1 MFSAREIAAKLG
13 QFQPTAEQEAIIE
26 ADPAGTYRVIAGAG
40 SGKTETMAQR
50 VLWLVANNHVAPGE
64 VLGLTFTRKAAGEL
78 GRRISERLAELATS
92 GVVLTGDEFDTP
104 SVATYNSFASGL
116 YREYAALLG
125 RDPDAQVLS
134 EASAWGL
141 ARGVVVASTDPA
153 LLKWEYSVGELTRV
167 VRLLAS
173 RVSENAVGLS
183 DIDVFATQF
192 RTLRDLPPGGSG
204 RYAEVEA
211 WSDTVDSLIPMMGLV
226 ADYNRAKALRGVI
239 EFSDQV
245 ALALELVSTHPEICE
260 NIRASHRVVLLDEYQ
275 DTSVAQSSLL
285 SILFPNHPVMAVGD
299 PYQAIYGWRGASSSN
314 LSDFDKAFGGGAP
327 TTFTLSTSWRNG
339 THVLNVA
346 NEIATPL
353 AALPGPDVGVLQP
366 APAASTQPV
375 EVVFDETL
383 HDEADAVARWLVD
396 KLAEGDKRPTAAIL
410 VRQRHHQR
418 AFVDALAARGVPVH
432 VLGIGGLL
440 DDPVVADIVCAL
452 RVISHPH
459 AETELVRLLSGGR
472 WRLGVSDLHA
482 LATTARWLEGRDAS
496 GNALDATAKSKL
508 KESVAPSDHAGLRD
522 ALSFIVRAPSEHH
535 QRALYSEAGL
545 SRLAE
550 AEATL
555 RALNDAHVA
564 SVDDAIAMVERAL
577 GLDIEVLAHPGRSRS
592 VAAREALMDALN
604 TYLSV
609 SDDASVSGFVQWL
622 ADAETRDNLTPRQ
635 EPAEPG
641 CVQVLTIHGSKGLE
655 WDIVVVPRVVEDELP
670 GSGKNRKGWLSR
682 GELPYVFRGDRGSL
696 PDFGW
701 QAATTRKEAMAI
713 FGQFKDALS
722 DHQLA
727 EERRLMYVAVT
738 RAKHH
743 LLLSGSFWAAQQ
755 NPRGPSTFLTELAD
769 AGLIPTLPVASTHET
784 PPEQDNA
791 QERIW
796 PGDPLGS
803 RRALV
808 ERAAQAVLDSASGLD
823 GSATATGTA
832 TATAWDPRLRLLQA
846 KRQEP
851 GSRGLRF
858 PVRIPA
864 SALERLISDPQAYRR
879 ALLRPMPSR
888 PQAAALR
895 GTLFHRF
902 VEQRFAQVHP
912 GVLFDSD
919 AEWDEPA
926 ESSLSIEQWRERF
939 EASEFAGL
947 EPVAIEPE
955 LHVPVGTHIIICK
968 IDAVFPT
975 ETGVRIID
983 WKTGAAPPTPE
994 ALVAKSIQLA
1004 AYRLAWSQ
1012 WSGLD
1017 ASQIDAAF
1025 WFVET
1030 ETLVTPDYLPSAA
1043 ELDSLITEAVA
1054 RVIAPEDAEQ
1064 D

>member
-13 QFQPTAEQEAIIE
+13 QFEPTAEQEAIIE

-50 VLWLVANNHVAPGE
+50 VLWLVANGHVVPGE

-141 ARGVVVASTDPA
+141 ARSVVVASTDPA
-153 LLKWEYSVGELTRV
+153 LLNWEYSVGELTRV
-167 VRLLAS
+167 VRLLAQ

-183 DIDVFATQF
+183 DIDAFATQF
-192 RTLRDLPPGGSG
+192 RTLRDLPPGGTG
-204 RYAEVEA
+204 RYADVEA

-226 ADYNRAKALRGVI
+226 ADYSRAKALRGVI

-245 ALALELVSTHPEICE
+245 ALALELVSAHPEICE

-285 SILFPNHPVMAVGD
+285 SILFPSHPVMAVGD

-314 LSDFDKAFGGGAP
+314 LSDFDTAFGGGAL
-327 TTFTLSTSWRNG
+327 TSFTLSTSWRNG

-346 NEIATPL
+346 NEIAAPL
-353 AALPGPDVGVLQP
+353 AQLPGPDVGILQP
-366 APAASTQPV
+366 APAASTLPV
-375 EVVFDETL
+375 EVVFEETL
-383 HDEADAVARWLVD
+383 HDEADAVAGWLVD
-396 KLAEGDKRPTAAIL
+396 KLKRGEKPPTAAIL

-418 AFVDALAARGVPVH
+418 AFVDALGARGVPVH

-452 RVISHPH
+452 RVITHPH
-459 AETELVRLLSGGR
+459 AETELVRLLSGGV

-496 GNALDATAKSKL
+496 GNALDAKAKSRL
-508 KESVAPSDHAGLRD
+508 KASVAPSDHAGLRD

-545 SRLAE
+545 SRLAD

-555 RALNDAHVA
+555 RALNDAHVG
-564 SVDDAIAMVERAL
+564 SVDDAIAMVEHAL

-655 WDIVVVPRVVEDELP
+655 WDIVVVPRVVADELP

-696 PDFGW
+696 PNFGW
-701 QAATTRKEAMAI
+701 QAATTRKEAIAV
-713 FGQFKDALS
+713 FGQFTDALS

-755 NPRGPSTFLTELAD
+755 NPRGPSTFLRELAD

-784 PPEQDNA
+784 PPDQDAA

-808 ERAAQAVLDSASGLD
+808 ERAAQAVLHAASVLD
-823 GSATATGTA
+823 ATAS
-832 TATAWDPRLRLLQA
+832 DPRLQLLQA

-851 GSRGLRF
+851 ASRGLRF

-879 ALLRPMPSR
+879 ALLRPMPSK

-912 GVLFDSD
+912 GALFDID
-919 AEWDEPA
+919 AEWEEPG
-926 ESSLSIEQWRERF
+926 ESALSIEQWRERF

-955 LHVPVGTHIIICK
+955 LHVTVGDHIIICK

-983 WKTGAAPPTPE
+983 WKTGAAPPTSE
-994 ALVAKSIQLA
+994 ALIAKSIQLA

-1025 WFVET
+1025 WFVQT
-1030 ETLVTPDYLPSAA
+1030 ETLVTPDYLASAA
-1043 ELDSLITEAVA
+1043 ELDSLISEAVA
-1054 RVIAPEDAEQ
+1054 RVIEPEGAER

>member
-1 MFSAREIAAKLG
+1 MFSAREIARKLR
-13 QFQPTAEQEAIIE
+13 QFEPTAEQEAIIE

-50 VLWLVANNHVAPGE
+50 VLWLVANGHVAPGE

-78 GRRISERLAELATS
+78 GRRISERLTELGTS
-92 GVVLTGDEFDTP
+92 GVAVTGDEFDSP
-104 SVATYNSFASGL
+104 NVATYNSFASRL

-141 ARGVVVASTDPA
+141 ARTVVVGSKDPA
-153 LLKWEYSVGELTRV
+153 LLNWDYSLGELTRV

-173 RVSENAVGLS
+173 RVSENSVGLE
-183 DIDVFATQF
+183 DIEGFATQF
-192 RTLRDLPPGGSG
+192 RTLRDLPPGGTG
-204 RYAEVEA
+204 RYADVEE
-211 WSDTVDSLIPMMGLV
+211 WSDTVDSLIPMMKLV
-226 ADYNRAKALRGVI
+226 GDYSRAKALRGVI

-260 NIRASHRVVLLDEYQ
+260 DIRAAHRVVLLDEYQ

-285 SILFPNHPVMAVGD
+285 SLLFPSHPVMAVGD

-314 LSDFDKAFGGGAP
+314 LSDFDTAFGAGAV

-339 THVLNVA
+339 TNVLDVA
-346 NEIATPL
+346 NEIAGPL
-353 AALPGPDVGVLQP
+353 AALPGPDVGVLRP
-366 APAASTQPV
+366 APKATSIPV
-375 EVVFDETL
+375 EVVFEETL
-383 HDEADAVARWLVD
+383 HDEAEAVAGWLVG
-396 KLAEGDKRPTAAIL
+396 KLAEGDKPPTAAIL

-418 AFVDALAARGVPVH
+418 AFVEALTARGVPVH

-452 RVISHPH
+452 RVMTHPH

-496 GNALDATAKSKL
+496 GNALDDAAKSRL
-508 KESVAPSDHAGLRD
+508 KESVAPTDHAGLRD
-522 ALSFIVRAPSEHH
+522 ALSFISRAPSEHH
-535 QRALYSEAGL
+535 QRKLYSEVGL
-545 SRLAE
+545 LRLVD

-564 SVDDAIAMVERAL
+564 TVDDAIAMVEREL
-577 GLDIEVLAHPGRSRS
+577 GLDLELLAHPGRSRS
-592 VAAREALMDALN
+592 IAAREALMDAVN
-604 TYLSV
+604 TYLAV
-609 SDDASVSGFVQWL
+609 SEDASVTGFVQWL
-622 ADAETRDNLTPRQ
+622 ADAETRDNLTPRP

-655 WDIVVVPRVVEDELP
+655 WDIVVVPRIVDDELP
-670 GSGKNRKGWLSR
+670 GPGKNKKGWVSR
-682 GELPYVFRGDRGSL
+682 GELPYIFRGDRGSL
-696 PDFGW
+696 PHFAW
-701 QAATTRKEAMAI
+701 QGATTRKEAIAA
-713 FGQFKDALS
+713 FGDFKEALEG
-722 DHQLA
+722 HQLA

-743 LLLSGSFWAAQQ
+743 LLLSGAFWAAQQ
-755 NPRGPSTFLTELAD
+755 KPRGPSVFLRELAE
-769 AGLIPTLPVASTHET
+769 AGLIPELPLASTHET
-784 PPEQDNA
+784 PPEQKPVHD
-791 QERIW
+791 RMW

-803 RRALV
+803 RRAVV
-808 ERAAQAVLDSASGLD
+808 ERAAEAVLTSVASSGAAA
-823 GSATATGTA
+823 S
-832 TATAWDPRLRLLQA
+832 DPRLQLLQS
-846 KRQEP
+846 KREEAGP
-851 GSRGLRF
+851 PALRF

-864 SALERLISDPQAYRR
+864 SALERLISDPEAYRR
-879 ALLRPMPSR
+879 ALLRSMPQK

-902 VEQRFAQVHP
+902 VEQRFADVRP
-912 GVLFDSD
+912 GALFDID
-919 AEWDEPA
+919 AEWEELA
-926 ESSLSIEQWRERF
+926 ESSLSIEVWRERF

-955 LHVPVGTHIIICK
+955 LHVPVGGHIIICK

-983 WKTGAAPPTPE
+983 WKTGAPPTTPQ
-994 ALVAKSIQLA
+994 ALAAKSIQLA

-1017 ASQIDAAF
+1017 VSNIETAF

-1030 ETLVTPDYLPSAA
+1030 ESLVVPEYLPGAL
-1043 ELDSLITEAVA
+1043 ELESLVADAVA
-1054 RVIAPEDAEQ
+1054 RVIAPEGAELG
-1064 D
+1064 